1 MNIKK
6 YLLGIVFTFALAFLI
21 SPQDVFASADPTWIS
36 QNNIVYM
43 LEENGKYALESDI
56 EINSSIA
63 CTFENNQ
70 EVTSSDGVASFEL
83 RGYSINM
90 TGQGSAIEVKSGF
103 LTISGDG
110 TITGLKDYSV
120 INVSGSSKLKISG
133 KLTIGCKSSGPDTAL
148 LAKSGST
155 VILEGN
161 PVFYGKVTKETA
173 DNETGFLEISGGN
186 FYGAVS
192 GATKIT
198 GGIFYGEAAI
208 GSIDNNTV
216 GDSCKRVTFKIADTT
231 YAVEVVQ
238 SGSKVT
244 VPVSTLDDGSNV
256 SWCSDE
262 KCTTTYDFASSAV
275 SDNLT
280 LYGKKISMISADS
293 GAVKGESKSL
303 GFTSNADYATF
314 AYVVVDEH
322 AITQGTDYTVK
333 EGSTIVTLSPS
344 YVASLPTGTH
354 LIAIYSKINGE
365 NLGVSAYF
373 TISEPSSSSS
383 SSSEDE
389 NNSSSSEPVVETV
402 AEPALDTVPK
412 TGERD
417 LSNAFLFFILSAAC
431 ALTADTVKR
440 LRHH

>member
-6 YLLGIVFTFALAFLI
+6 YLLGIIITFALAFLI
-21 SPQDVFASADPTWIS
+21 SPQDVFASGTPWKFID
-36 QNNIVYM
+36 QNNPVYVLQAQNEYYLNGDIKTENAIVC
-43 LEENGKYALESDI
+43 NVSVSA
-56 EINSSIA
+56 
-63 CTFENNQ
+63 FH
-70 EVTSSDGVASFEL
+70 TSSH
-83 RGYSINM
+83 SINM
-90 TGQGSAIEVKSGF
+90 TGQGSAIEVKSGS
-103 LTISGDG
+103 LPIDGDG
-110 TITGLKDYSV
+110 TITITGDANPV
-120 INVSGSSKLKISG
+120 IKVSGGTLQISDG
-133 KLTIGCKSSGPDTAL
+133 VTIGCKSSGPDTAL

-173 DNETGFLEISGGN
+173 DNETGSLEISGGN

-198 GGIFYGEAAI
+198 GGIFYGDAI
-208 GSIDNNTV
+208 NSIKSDNTAGNTV
-216 GDSCKRVTFKIADTT
+216 DTSCKTVTFNIADTT

-262 KCTTTYDFASSAV
+262 NCEQPYDFAKSTV

-333 EGSTIVTLSPS
+333 EGSTIVTLLPS
-344 YVASLPTGTH
+344 YVASLSTGTH

-389 NNSSSSEPVVETV
+389 NNSSSSEPVAETV

-431 ALTADTVKR
+431 ALTAVTVKR
-440 LRHH
+440 LRRH

>member
-21 SPQDVFASADPTWIS
+21 SPQDVFASGTPWNYIN
-36 QNNIVYM
+36 QNNPVYVLQAQNEYYLIGDIKTENAIVC
-43 LEENGKYALESDI
+43 NVSVSA
-56 EINSSIA
+56 
-63 CTFENNQ
+63 FH
-70 EVTSSDGVASFEL
+70 TSSH
-83 RGYSINM
+83 SINM
-90 TGQGSAIEVKSGF
+90 TGQGSAIEVKSGS
-103 LTISGDG
+103 LPIDGDG
-110 TITGLKDYSV
+110 TITITGDANPV
-120 INVSGSSKLKISG
+120 IKVSGGTLQISDG
-133 KLTIGCKSSGPDTAL
+133 VTIGCKSSGPDTAL

-173 DNETGFLEISGGN
+173 DNETGSLEISGGN
-186 FYGAVS
+186 FYGTVS

-198 GGIFYGEAAI
+198 GGIFYGDAI
-208 GSIDNNTV
+208 NSIKSDNTAGNTV
-216 GDSCKRVTFKIADTT
+216 DTSCKTVTFKIADTT

-238 SGSKVT
+238 SDSKVT

-262 KCTTTYDFASSAV
+262 NCEQPYDFAKSTV

-303 GFTSNADYATF
+303 GFTSNADYGTF
-314 AYVVVDEH
+314 AYVVVDGCE
-322 AITQGTDYTVK
+322 ITKGTNYTV
-333 EGSTIVTLSPS
+333 ESGSTIVTLLPS
-344 YVASLPTGTH
+344 YVASLSTGTH
-354 LIAIYSKINGE
+354 LIAIYSKINGG
-365 NLGVSAYF
+365 NLGVSASF
-373 TISEPSSSSS
+373 TISEPSS

-389 NNSSSSEPVVETV
+389 NNSSSSEPVAEAV

-431 ALTADTVKR
+431 ALTAVTVKR
-440 LRHH
+440 LRRH